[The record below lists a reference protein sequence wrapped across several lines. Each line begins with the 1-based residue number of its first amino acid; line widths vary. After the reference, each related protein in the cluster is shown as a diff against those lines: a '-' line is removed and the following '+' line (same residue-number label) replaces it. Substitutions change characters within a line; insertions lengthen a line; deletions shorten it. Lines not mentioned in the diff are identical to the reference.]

1 MEILIALRES
11 IGVKMLS
18 IKDIVNKLIRNNFFF
33 FIFMQNDVAYVF
45 YTMMTMLE
53 TIINSLFKLGFS
65 EMIVNMDN
73 TTSDLIRIIHLGFPI
88 MTRNVC

>member
-18 IKDIVNKLIRNNFFF
+18 IKDIVNKLIRNIFFF
-33 FIFMQNDVAYVF
+33 FIFKQNDVAYVF
-45 YTMMTMLE
+45 YTLMTMLE

>member
-18 IKDIVNKLIRNNFFF
+18 IKDIVNKLIRNIFL
-33 FIFMQNDVAYVF
+33 FIFKQNDVAYVF
-45 YTMMTMLE
+45 YTLMTMLE
-53 TIINSLFKLGFS
+53 TIINSLFKLEFS
-65 EMIVNMDN
+65 EMIVNTDN

-88 MTRNVC
+88 ITRHDC

>member
-11 IGVKMLS
+11 IGAKMLS
-18 IKDIVNKLIRNNFFF
+18 IKDIVNKLIRNFF
-33 FIFMQNDVAYVF
+33 FIFKQNDVAYVF
-45 YTMMTMLE
+45 YTLMTMLE